1 MKKIIARY
9 VRESTREQAMNGYN
23 LSDQK
28 KKILYYLKAYETDYE
43 LIDYED
49 GGYSAKSLNRP
60 SLQKLLHDIKIHK
73 VNVVIIHNLDRLT
86 RRIKDLI
93 WLLEYFQKY
102 DVKLISITEKLDT
115 DSASGKFFTYLLC
128 LIAQWEQDTI
138 SERTLRGLKESAE
151 QGNYVIG
158 GKIPFGFTKK
168 KGQLIPKQNEKAIIL
183 DIFDLTINTFSS
195 EKVATTIQEKYKI
208 PDFKASKVIRIIKN
222 TIYNGYYIFQGKKYI
237 IKDKYIPDDVFKEAN
252 ELISRRSRAKK
263 YQYAFQDL
271 VFTDTGRK
279 MTCLSAKSKGRV
291 FFYYSDKKSKV
302 TISNTKLEKIVFPQ
316 LSEQMGQKEIGSF
329 LREKKE
335 ALKDNHL
342 KQKRLVDLNVTE
354 SSVMKELVKEQIR
367 LEKLINNVKIKQ
379 RQVFLK
385 SISPTELNAISKQYI
400 RKIVVCKSNKVM
412 VIFKSN

>member
-102 DVKLISITEKLDT
+102 DIKLISITEKLDT

-151 QGNYVIG
+151 QGNYIIG

-222 TIYNGYYIFQGKKYI
+222 TIYNGYYIFQDKKYI
-237 IKDKYIPDDVFKEAN
+237 IKDKYIADDVFKEAN

-354 SSVMKELVKEQIR
+354 SSVMKELVKEQVR

>member
-1 MKKIIARY
+1 MLGKIIAIEDNT
-9 VRESTREQAMNGYN
+9 VIVDLEID
-23 LSDQK
+23 L
-28 KKILYYLKAYETDYE
+28 LK
-43 LIDYED
+43 
-49 GGYSAKSLNRP
+49 S
-60 SLQKLLHDIKIHK
+60 
-73 VNVVIIHNLDRLT
+73 
-86 RRIKDLI
+86 KDLI

-237 IKDKYIPDDVFKEAN
+237 IK
-252 ELISRRSRAKK
+252 
-263 YQYAFQDL
+263 
-271 VFTDTGRK
+271 
-279 MTCLSAKSKGRV
+279 
-291 FFYYSDKKSKV
+291 
-302 TISNTKLEKIVFPQ
+302 
-316 LSEQMGQKEIGSF
+316 EI
-329 LREKKE
+329 
-335 ALKDNHL
+335 
-342 KQKRLVDLNVTE
+342 
-354 SSVMKELVKEQIR
+354 
-367 LEKLINNVKIKQ
+367 
-379 RQVFLK
+379 
-385 SISPTELNAISKQYI
+385 
-400 RKIVVCKSNKVM
+400 
-412 VIFKSN
+412 